1 MLSSVSPVLH
11 FQRLQSCSCAAT
23 APRVMPAPQHPLVPD
38 ALQLRSEALSDNTKG
53 GEPLSS
59 LWERVLRAWKQVVE
73 AAQAQGGQTVAVVG
87 HSGVIAAMLCMCLGL
102 GQDRVSMFR

>member
-1 MLSSVSPVLH
+1 MQLCLG
-11 FQRLQSCSCAAT
+11 R
-23 APRVMPAPQHPLVPD
+23 PRVVPAPQQPPNCH
-38 ALQLRSEALSDNTKG
+38 ALQLRSEALSGDTKG

-73 AAQAQGGQTVAVVG
+73 AAQAQDGQTVVVVG

>member
-1 MLSSVSPVLH
+1 MSTP
-11 FQRLQSCSCAAT
+11 QKPPCSG
-23 APRVMPAPQHPLVPD
+23 

-53 GEPLSS
+53 GEALSS

-102 GQDRVSMFR
+102 GQDRISMFRCGAQPA